1 MTYTGTHDATALS
14 IQNKTQDAGAI
25 DSAIYDTLVK
35 KTNKIDGSQFKVI
48 WKSEQLFQYPFAVEK
63 KSVSDADIKLIQ
75 DTMKD
80 IKDPDILLAFNGA
93 SSFIPAKNEDY
104 AAILKAAKEDGRI
117 K

>member
-1 MTYTGTHDATALS
+1 
-14 IQNKTQDAGAI
+14 
-25 DSAIYDTLVK
+25 
-35 KTNKIDGSQFKVI
+35 
-48 WKSEQLFQYPFAVEK
+48 
-63 KSVSDADIKLIQ
+63 
-75 DTMKD
+75 MKD